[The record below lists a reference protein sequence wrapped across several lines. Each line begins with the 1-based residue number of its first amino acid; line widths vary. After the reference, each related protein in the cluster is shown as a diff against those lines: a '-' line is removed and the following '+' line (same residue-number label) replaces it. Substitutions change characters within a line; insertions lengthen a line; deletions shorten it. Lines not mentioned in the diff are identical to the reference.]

1 MGQLE
6 RERGRAERFC
16 KAYSWGTAFQMVVRQ
31 VASSASQVLRVQIQR
46 NTKYGEITFFFYG
59 TVSWKK
65 QVRNLRPVK
74 FNPSAQWV
82 HNLSLTLV
90 SALMHCQSPV
100 GSDCAELS
108 HALRIVAL

>member
-46 NTKYGEITFFFYG
+46 NTKYGEITFFFLWD
-59 TVSWKK
+59 SLMEKASE
-65 QVRNLRPVK
+65 K
-74 FNPSAQWV
+74 FE
-82 HNLSLTLV
+82 T
-90 SALMHCQSPV
+90 CQIQPKCPV
-100 GSDCAELS
+100 GA
-108 HALRIVAL
+108 